1 MMSSLYIGAVGMV
14 ALGDGMQVVA
24 NNLANVNTVAF
35 KERMGLYQDL
45 HNSYQTAPSN
55 NVTNLSQQ
63 GHGVKLSAVSTRFYE
78 TGALQLGNDS
88 MDMAISGKGFFKVSD
103 DAGKIAYTR
112 AGNFRFTK
120 EGYLVEPNGFVL
132 NSKTGPVQMTS
143 EMTTMK
149 AKATTTAKIVS
160 NLGMSEPMST
170 SDTDP
175 FFSMIGRWNGQADP
189 PLGTMSSGFRE
200 EIEVYDNNGE
210 SHVLTVYYDK
220 VGVDTDGRKIYQ
232 YLVGMNPTEDGRA
245 DYAGTKGAGLLAAGT
260 MTFTSSGRLQDMTA
274 YTPSGGG
281 ENAANLN
288 NWKGAAMGADGVPL
302 QLSFKTYDANG
313 LPTGTAT
320 QALKLNLGMNEAP
333 PSGGGSGTAAAVGT
347 DPAKLPGYTAG
358 AKLPVPV
365 NTRDMTTA
373 YQGSS
378 SNLDRIQDGYKQGG
392 LTRLSIDDKG
402 VISGQYSNGHSQDL
416 FEVPLYRFNGE
427 QDLHA
432 EGNNMF
438 TPTPQ
443 SGAAQEGT
451 ANTENFGSIKGNSL
465 ELSNVDMARQFT
477 TMIITQRGYQFNSK
491 VVTTA
496 DTMLQR
502 AIELKRS

>member
-35 KERMGLYQDL
+35 KERMALYQDL
-45 HNSYQTAPSN
+45 YNSYQTAPSN

-78 TGALQLGNDS
+78 NGSLQLGNDA

-103 DAGKIAYTR
+103 GEKIAYSR
-112 AGNFRFTK
+112 AGNFRFNK
-120 EGYLVEPNGFVL
+120 EGFLVEPNGFVL
-132 NSKTGPVQMTS
+132 NSKTGPVQMTP
-143 EMTTMK
+143 ELMTMK
-149 AKATTTAKIVS
+149 PKATTTAKIVS
-160 NLGMSEPMST
+160 NLGMSEPMATST
-170 SDTDP
+170 TDP
-175 FFSMIGRWNGQADP
+175 FFSMISHWNGQADP
-189 PLGTMSSGFRE
+189 PLGQASSGFRE
-200 EIEVYDNNGE
+200 EIQVYDNNGQ
-210 SHVLTVYYDK
+210 SHVLSVYYDK
-220 VGVDTDGRKIYQ
+220 VGVDTDGRNIYQ
-232 YLVGMNPTEDGRA
+232 YLVGMNPSEDGRA

-274 YTPSGGG
+274 YTPTGGG
-281 ENAANLN
+281 ANAANLN
-288 NWKGAAMGADGVPL
+288 TWQGATMGADGIPL

-313 LPTGTAT
+313 LPLGATT

-347 DPAKLPGYTAG
+347 NPANLPGYTAG
-358 AKLPVPV
+358 KSLPVPT
-365 NTRDMTTA
+365 NTREMTTA

-378 SNLDRIQDGYKQGG
+378 SNMSRSQDGYQEGG
-392 LTRLSIDDKG
+392 LTRLEIGRDG
-402 VISGQYSNGHSQDL
+402 VISGQYSNGHSLDL
-416 FEVPLYRFNGE
+416 FEVPMYRLNGE

-443 SGAAQEGT
+443 SGAAQEGKADT
-451 ANTENFGSIKGNSL
+451 QNFGSINGNSL
-465 ELSNVDMARQFT
+465 ELSNVDMARQFA

-491 VVTTA
+491 VITTS